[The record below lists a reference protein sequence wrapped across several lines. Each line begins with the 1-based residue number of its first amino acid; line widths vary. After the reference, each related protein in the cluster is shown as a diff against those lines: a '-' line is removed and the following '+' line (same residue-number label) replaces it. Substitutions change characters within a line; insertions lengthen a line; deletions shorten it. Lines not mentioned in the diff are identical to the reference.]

1 MVSVAEEFTSFT
13 PQGDVFKQSYDDS
26 MRIWG
31 SRSHA
36 CKPSIIKVQLFMRQK
51 SMNFVDAT
59 LVGLGIL
66 FNLFGGL
73 VNVTEE
79 VKAASKLWFSM
90 NLRPPKAESKSR
102 RSFLRVPSVTH
113 TAVCMTEVKPGCEAT
128 LKWNVSEDKGYKE
141 ATLIIASGNLDYWCN
156 FVSQL
161 SKQEQY
167 LNGS

>member
-1 MVSVAEEFTSFT
+1 
-13 PQGDVFKQSYDDS
+13 
-26 MRIWG
+26 
-31 SRSHA
+31 
-36 CKPSIIKVQLFMRQK
+36 
-51 SMNFVDAT
+51 
-59 LVGLGIL
+59 
-66 FNLFGGL
+66 
-73 VNVTEE
+73 
-79 VKAASKLWFSM
+79 
-90 NLRPPKAESKSR
+90 
-102 RSFLRVPSVTH
+102 VPSVTH